1 MFFRR
6 RFTSTIVSPVLSKI
20 IHLDYGAKWILD
32 YYFSK
37 PVLSLECLFEM
48 ILYFSKLFSRFLA
61 FFLSFQSIL
70 LPIRQVEI
78 RMGIKVEV

>member
-6 RFTSTIVSPVLSKI
+6 RFTSIVSPVLSKI

-37 PVLSLECLFEM
+37 PVLSLECLFET
-48 ILYFSKLFSRFLA
+48 ILYFSNLFSRFLA
-61 FFLSFQSIL
+61 FF
-70 LPIRQVEI
+70 
-78 RMGIKVEV
+78 